1 MSKKDKSK
9 PLSSS
14 DIRGPEAHF
23 NAYCED
29 EHERRSNSGEAFDE
43 VLFEKAVKLA
53 KRKLQV
59 RMRRSVK

>member
-29 EHERRSNSGEAFDE
+29 EYEHRSNSGEAFDE
-43 VLFEKAVKLA
+43 ALFEEAVKLA

>member
-1 MSKKDKSK
+1 MSQKNKSK

-43 VLFEKAVKLA
+43 ALFDEAVKLA
-53 KRKLQV
+53 KRKLRV
-59 RMRRSVK
+59 RMKRSVK

>member
-29 EHERRSNSGEAFDE
+29 ERERRSNSGETFDE
-43 VLFEKAVKLA
+43 ALFEEAVKLA

>member
-1 MSKKDKSK
+1 MPQKNKSK

-29 EHERRSNSGEAFDE
+29 ERDRQNNSGEPFDE
-43 VLFEKAVKLA
+43 ALFDEAVKLA
-53 KRKLQV
+53 KRKLRV
-59 RMRRSVK
+59 RMKRSVK

>member
-1 MSKKDKSK
+1 MSQKNKSK

-29 EHERRSNSGEAFDE
+29 GCERRSNSGEAFDE
-43 VLFEKAVKLA
+43 ALFEEAVKLA
-53 KRKLQV
+53 KRKLKV

>member
-29 EHERRSNSGEAFDE
+29 ECERRSNSGEAFDE
-43 VLFEKAVKLA
+43 ALFAEAVKLA

-59 RMRRSVK
+59 RMRRSLK